1 MPKSLVIVESPAKAI
16 TLKRFLGAN
25 FDVEASYGHVRDLPE
40 SAREAPAGLPK
51 DVREL
56 GVDIQNDFKPVY
68 VVRAA
73 HRLTKLRAA
82 LKGADQLLLATD
94 PDREGESISF
104 HLREVLKP
112 KVPVRRVTFHEIT
125 REAVQEAIRNA
136 HDLDE
141 NLFRAQES
149 RRILDRLFGYRLSRV
164 IWGLVGT
171 GLSAGRVQ
179 SVAVRLIVEREEARR
194 AFKSATYWDVEARL
208 AAEGR
213 EFAATLVRIGAD
225 RVAAGRDFDANGRLT
240 GGRVRHVDE
249 RLARAVTDT
258 VGRSLPWRVTSV
270 DLRPAAERP
279 APPFTTSTLTQE
291 ASRKLG
297 FSTARTMR
305 IAQRLKDGV
314 ELADGSI
321 EGIITYHR
329 TDSTTLSEKALTESG
344 RVIREMFGG
353 EYHEGPRRYQTR
365 VRNAQEAHEAIRP
378 TDFTVTPQS
387 LVGVLDQDE
396 LRLYDLIWKRTM
408 ASQMPDARI
417 LKTTVEFTAAGP
429 GGEPCVFTATGKAI
443 EFAGYRRAYVEGSDD
458 PESEL
463 EAQESILPAFAEGD
477 LVVTPGRERGNDRAK
492 ASLAGLEPKRHDTV
506 PPARFTEA
514 SLIKKLEEEGIGR
527 PSTYEPTIETILRRG
542 YVFRQG
548 KALVPSF
555 TAFAVTYLLRNHF
568 ADFVDIGF
576 TAEMEQDLDEISNG
590 ERPQV
595 DFIRSFYFGNGKHAG
610 LETLVR
616 RALEARDY
624 PVVDVGED
632 PETGLPIRVRIGK
645 FGPFLQRG
653 EGGPGHTAS
662 LPDEVAPAD
671 LTIEKAVELLNAK
684 AAGPRELGTDPATRL
699 KVYVNNG
706 RFGPYVQLGETPE
719 RPAKSAKAEKPRR
732 ASLPRGMGEADVT
745 LQAALRLLSLPR
757 ELGRHPETGET
768 IVANNGR
775 FGPYVKH
782 GDEFRSLAPDDDVYG
797 ISLERAVALLKEPKQ
812 ARRRQA
818 AAKTVLRELG
828 TRPDGGAPVK
838 LYEGRYGPYVSDGTT
853 NASLPKGADP
863 ANVGLHEAVELLNAR
878 AAAGPG
884 KKGRGRAAAGRA
896 RATSSAARTRRKKA
910 PAGVS

>member
-1 MPKSLVIVESPAKAI
+1 MKSLVIVESPAKAV
-16 TLKRFLGAN
+16 TLKRFLGADY
-25 FDVEASYGHVRDLPE
+25 DVEASYGHVRDLPD
-40 SAREAPAGLPK
+40 SAKDAPAGLPK

-56 GVDIQNDFKPVY
+56 GVDVQNDFKPVY

-73 HRLTKLRAA
+73 QRLTKLRAA
-82 LKGADQLLLATD
+82 LKNADQLLLATD
-94 PDREGESISF
+94 PDREGESISY

-112 KVPVRRVTFHEIT
+112 RVPVRRVTFHEIT
-125 REAVQEAIRNA
+125 REAVEDAIRNA
-136 HDLDE
+136 HEIDE
-141 NLFRAQES
+141 DLFRAQES
-149 RRILDRLFGYRLSRV
+149 RRILDRLFGYKLSRV

-194 AFKSATYWDVEARL
+194 AFQSATYWDVEAKL

-213 EFAATLVRIGAD
+213 EFGATLVRIGAD
-225 RVAAGRDFDANGRLT
+225 RVAVGRDFDSNGVLAGGRL
-240 GGRVRHVDE
+240 RQVDE
-249 RLARAVTDT
+249 RLARAVADA
-258 VGRSLPWRVTSV
+258 VRGNLPWRVTAV
-270 DLRPAAERP
+270 DLKPGIERPAA
-279 APPFTTSTLTQE
+279 PFTTSTLTQE

-329 TDSTTLSEKALTESG
+329 TDSTTLSDKALTESG

-353 EYHEGPRRYQTR
+353 EYYQGPRRYQTK

-387 LVGVLDQDE
+387 LTGVLDPDG

-408 ASQMPDARI
+408 ASQMPDARV

-429 GGEPCVFTATGKAI
+429 GGEACVFTATGKAI

-458 PESEL
+458 PDSEL

-477 LVVTPGRERGNDRAK
+477 LVVAPGRERGDTLAK
-492 ASLAGLEPKRHDTV
+492 ATLVDLAPKRHETV

-595 DFIRSFYFGNGKHAG
+595 DFIRSFYFGDGKHEG
-610 LETLVR
+610 LEPLVR
-616 RALEARDY
+616 KASEARDY
-624 PVVDVGED
+624 PVIDVGQD
-632 PETGLPIRVRIGK
+632 PESSQAIRVRIGK

-653 EGGPGHTAS
+653 DGGPGNTAS
-662 LPDEVAPAD
+662 LPDEMPPAD
-671 LTIEKAVELLNAK
+671 LTVERAVELLNAK
-684 AAGPRELGTDPATRL
+684 AAGPRELGTDHGHRPEGLCEQRALRPLRAARRDAREGGEGCEGGEAPSRVAATR
-699 KVYVNNG
+699 
-706 RFGPYVQLGETPE
+706 
-719 RPAKSAKAEKPRR
+719 RR
-732 ASLPRGMGEADVT
+732 
-745 LQAALRLLSLPR
+745 
-757 ELGRHPETGET
+757 
-768 IVANNGR
+768 
-775 FGPYVKH
+775 
-782 GDEFRSLAPDDDVYG
+782 
-797 ISLERAVALLKEPKQ
+797 
-812 ARRRQA
+812 
-818 AAKTVLRELG
+818 
-828 TRPDGGAPVK
+828 
-838 LYEGRYGPYVSDGTT
+838 
-853 NASLPKGADP
+853 
-863 ANVGLHEAVELLNAR
+863 
-878 AAAGPG
+878 
-884 KKGRGRAAAGRA
+884 
-896 RATSSAARTRRKKA
+896 
-910 PAGVS
+910 

>member
-1 MPKSLVIVESPAKAI
+1 MPKSLVIVESPAKAT

-25 FDVEASYGHVRDLPE
+25 YEVEASYGHVRDLPE

-51 DVREL
+51 EVREL
-56 GVDIQNDFKPVY
+56 GVDVENDFKPVY

-73 HRLTKLRAA
+73 QRLTKLRAA
-82 LKGADQLLLATD
+82 LKGVDQLLLATD
-94 PDREGESISF
+94 PDREGESISY

-125 REAVQEAIRNA
+125 REAVEEAIRNA
-136 HDLDE
+136 HEIDE
-141 NLFRAQES
+141 DLFRAQES

-194 AFKSATYWDVEARL
+194 AFRSATYWDVEAKL

-213 EFAATLVRIGAD
+213 EFAATLVRIADD
-225 RVAAGRDFDANGRLT
+225 RVAVGRDFDANGRLG
-240 GGRVRHVDE
+240 GGRIRHVDE
-249 RLARAVTDT
+249 RLARAVADA
-258 VGRSLPWRVTSV
+258 VRSNLPWRVTAV
-270 DLRPAAERP
+270 DLKPASERP

-329 TDSTTLSEKALTESG
+329 TDSTTMSEKALVESG

-353 EYHEGPRRYQTR
+353 EYHQGPRRYQTR

-387 LVGVLDQDE
+387 LIGVLDPDE
-396 LRLYDLIWKRTM
+396 LRLYELIWKRTM

-417 LKTTVEFTAAGP
+417 LKTTVEFTATGP
-429 GGEPCVFTATGKAI
+429 AGEPCVFTATGKAI

-458 PESEL
+458 PDSEL

-477 LVVTPGRERGNDRAK
+477 LVVAPGSQGSVARAK
-492 ASLAGLEPKRHDTV
+492 ASLAGLEPKRHDTA
-506 PPARFTEA
+506 PPARYTEA

-590 ERPQV
+590 ERPHV
-595 DFIRSFYFGNGKHAG
+595 DFIRSFYFGDGNHKG
-610 LETLVR
+610 LVKLVDE
-616 RALEARDY
+616 ALKKRDY
-624 PVVDVGED
+624 PVVDIGDD
-632 PETGLPIRVRIGK
+632 PETGQAIRVRIGK

-671 LTIEKAVELLNAK
+671 LTVARAAELLNAK
-684 AAGPRELGTDPATRL
+684 AAGPRGLGKDPASGLT
-699 KVYVNNG
+699 VYVNNG

-719 RPAKSAKAEKPRR
+719 KPAKGAKADKPRR
-732 ASLPRGMGEADVT
+732 ASLPRGLAEADVSLET
-745 LQAALRLLSLPR
+745 ALRLLSLPR

-782 GDEFRSLAPDDDVYG
+782 GDEFRSLAPDDDVYTV
-797 ISLERAVALLKEPKQ
+797 SLERAVALLAEPKQ
-812 ARRRQA
+812 ARRRQS

-828 TRPDGGAPVK
+828 ARPDNGAAIK
-838 LYEGRYGPYVSDGTT
+838 LYEGRYGPYVSDGKT
-853 NASLPKGADP
+853 NASLPKGTDP

-884 KKGRGRAAAGRA
+884 KKERGRAAAGGA
-896 RATSSAARTRRKKA
+896 RAKAAGRSRRKKE

>member
-1 MPKSLVIVESPAKAI
+1 MAKSLVIVESPAKAT

-25 FDVEASYGHVRDLPE
+25 YDVEASYGHVRDLPE

-73 HRLTKLRAA
+73 QRLTKLRAA
-82 LKGADQLLLATD
+82 LKNADQLLLATD
-94 PDREGESISF
+94 PDREGESISY

-112 KVPVRRVTFHEIT
+112 RVPVRRVTFHEIT
-125 REAVQEAIRNA
+125 REAVAQAIRDA
-136 HDLDE
+136 HDIDE

-149 RRILDRLFGYRLSRV
+149 RRILDRLFGYKLSRV

-194 AFKSATYWDVEARL
+194 AFRSAAYWDVEARL
-208 AAEGR
+208 SAEGR
-213 EFAATLVRIGAD
+213 DFAATLVRIGAD
-225 RVAAGRDFDANGRLT
+225 RVAVGRDFDSSGALT
-240 GGRVRHVDE
+240 ASRGVRQVDE
-249 RLARAVTDT
+249 PLARSVADAVR
-258 VGRSLPWRVTSV
+258 GNLPWRVTAV
-270 DLRPAAERP
+270 DLRPGTERP

-314 ELADGSI
+314 ELADGTA

-329 TDSTTLSEKALTESG
+329 TDSTTLSEKALAESG

-353 EYHEGPRRYQTR
+353 EYYQGPRRYQTK

-387 LVGVLDQDE
+387 LVGVLDPDE
-396 LRLYDLIWKRTM
+396 LRLYELIWKRTM
-408 ASQMPDARI
+408 ASQMPDARV
-417 LKTTVEFTAAGP
+417 LKTTVEFTAKGP
-429 GGEPCVFTATGKAI
+429 GGEPCVFTAAGKAI

-458 PESEL
+458 PDSEL

-477 LVVTPGRERGNDRAK
+477 LVVAPGRERGVAGARA
-492 ASLAGLEPKRHDTV
+492 ALANLEPKRHETT
-506 PPARFTEA
+506 PPARYTEA

-568 ADFVDIGF
+568 GDFVDVGF

-590 ERPQV
+590 ERPHV
-595 DFIRSFYFGNGKHAG
+595 DFIKSFYFGDGKHEG
-610 LETLVR
+610 LEALVR
-616 RALEARDY
+616 RALDARDY
-624 PVVDVGED
+624 PVIDLCED
-632 PETGLPIRVRIGK
+632 GDTGQPIRVRIGK

-653 EGGPGHTAS
+653 EGGPGNTAS
-662 LPDEVAPAD
+662 LPEDLAPAD
-671 LTIEKAVELLNAK
+671 LTGEKAVELLNAK
-684 AAGPRELGTDPATRL
+684 AAGPREVGTDPATGL

-719 RPAKSAKAEKPRR
+719 KPAKGAKAEKPRR
-732 ASLPRGMGEADVT
+732 ASLPKGVTESAVT
-745 LQAALRLLSLPR
+745 LDTALRLLSLPR
-757 ELGRHPETGET
+757 ELGRHPETSEL
-768 IVANNGR
+768 IIASNGR

-782 GDEFRSLAPDDDVYG
+782 GDEFRSLAADDDVYTIG
-797 ISLERAVALLKEPKQ
+797 LERAVALLAEPK
-812 ARRRQA
+812 APRRRQA
-818 AAKTVLRELG
+818 AAKTVIRELG
-828 TRPDGGAPVK
+828 ARPDSGAEVK
-838 LYEGRYGPYVSDGTT
+838 VYEGRYGPYVSDGKT
-853 NASLPKGADP
+853 NASLPKGTDP
-863 ANVGLHEAVELLNAR
+863 ANVGLHEAMELLNAR
-878 AAAGPG
+878 AGAGPR
-884 KKGRGRAAAGRA
+884 KKPSRSRGAGAGPARPRA
-896 RATSSAARTRRKKA
+896 RKRPASA
-910 PAGVS
+910 